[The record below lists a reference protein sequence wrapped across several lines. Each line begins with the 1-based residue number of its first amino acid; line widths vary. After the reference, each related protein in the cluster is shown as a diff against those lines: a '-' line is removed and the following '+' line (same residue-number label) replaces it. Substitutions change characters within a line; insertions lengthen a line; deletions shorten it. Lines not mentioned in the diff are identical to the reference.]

1 MKLIKLTNRFTGINV
16 YVDFDKV
23 TDIIECGIGTVLQC
37 GEQSITVKESR
48 KQIDKLVK
56 QEKGELNMDY
66 NFFNFFDYVEND
78 TICIESFV
86 IATSVVRE
94 SDTWVGENK
103 IYQICGVV
111 NECDEICLMFDD
123 LDRLIEASREIYARE
138 SEADVFIKV
147 INDKT
152 LANSVDEFLELIKQ
166 AEEI

>member
-1 MKLIKLTNRFTGINV
+1 
-16 YVDFDKV
+16 
-23 TDIIECGIGTVLQC
+23 
-37 GEQSITVKESR
+37 
-48 KQIDKLVK
+48 
-56 QEKGELNMDY
+56 MDY

-103 IYQICGVV
+103 MYQICGAF